1 MEYFYW
7 DSSKLSEH
15 RFIREDF
22 CEYCRYRPKKDAK
35 DCPRFIYS
43 NGVCIAFVW
52 RTSELFEEYK
62 RSTLESKASTIY
74 LKRGYKSE
82 DIAALP
88 RKKLLSVLTNE
99 DFDYFEK
106 RIEEDRLQTE
116 EVLRQRAL
124 GFTSSKEYRDSL
136 LKGKK
141 SSIEEPKP
149 QGEALTKVSSP
160 QKPLVVPKPKQES
173 SAPKQKPITK
183 KEQTLKPKQGHKL
196 EQPQPQTVETPPQ
209 PLKSAVK
216 GGLLAN
222 INLVT
227 EKLKTQKSVH
237 YIYVGMPDG
246 TEKVIKRGI
255 LAKTYKGEVARTYK
269 WIKDNNLVLLKE
281 VLK

>member
-22 CEYCRYRPKKDAK
+22 CEYCKYRPKKDAK

-43 NGVCIAFVW
+43 NGVCIAFIW
-52 RTSELFEEYK
+52 RTPELFEEYK

-82 DIAALP
+82 NIAALP
-88 RKKLLSVLTNE
+88 KKKLLSVLTKE

-141 SSIEEPKP
+141 SSIEE
-149 QGEALTKVSSP
+149 S
-160 QKPLVVPKPKQES
+160 KPKQES
-173 SAPKQKPITK
+173 SAPKQKPINK

-196 EQPQPQTVETPPQ
+196 EQPQPQTVETSPQ

-222 INLVT
+222 INLAT

-269 WIKDNNLVLLKE
+269 WIRDNNLVLLKE
-281 VLK
+281 ELK